1 MKILFVCSG
10 NSGNASPFVKEQASQ
25 LQSAGVDVSIFL
37 IKGKGAAGYLRNL
50 TALRS
55 AIQSFKPDLVHAHSG
70 MSALLAGMQR
80 VVPVVATFHGSDVY
94 VPKLRAF
101 TRVAVWL
108 SRVHI
113 TVSAEM
119 KRILGSDSAHI
130 IPCAVDT
137 SVFFPADRELARY
150 ALGWSLNDKYV
161 LFSSAFDNHVKN
173 SPLAM
178 EAVAALENP
187 KVKLME
193 LKGRSRLEVAHMMNA
208 CDVALMTSFNEGS
221 SQFVKEA
228 LACGTPLVSTRV
240 GIVAELSAEI
250 QGLFIVNY
258 NSSEIARALRLA
270 IQFRELHKSTSGP
283 SIIQQSG
290 LTPLAVSNK
299 LMAVYNSVID
309 G

>member
-1 MKILFVCSG
+1 MRVLLVCSG
-10 NSGNASPFVKEQASQ
+10 NKGGASPFISEQAAQ
-25 LQSAGVDVSIFL
+25 LVDVGCFVELFL
-37 IKGKGAAGYLRNL
+37 IRGKGWKGYLKN
-50 TALRS
+50 RS
-55 AIQSFKPDLVHAHSG
+55 ALLAKIQEFQPEIVHAHSG

-80 VVPVVATFHGSDVY
+80 VVPVVATFHGSDVH

-108 SRVHI
+108 SRAHI

-119 KRILGSDSAHI
+119 KRILGKDSVHI

-173 SPLAM
+173 APLAM

-240 GIVAELSAEI
+240 GIVAELSADI
-250 QGLFIVNY
+250 QGLYIVNY

-270 IQFRELHKSTSGP
+270 IQFREFHRSTSGP
-283 SIIQQSG
+283 IIIQQSG

-299 LMAVYNSVID
+299 LMAVYKSVID